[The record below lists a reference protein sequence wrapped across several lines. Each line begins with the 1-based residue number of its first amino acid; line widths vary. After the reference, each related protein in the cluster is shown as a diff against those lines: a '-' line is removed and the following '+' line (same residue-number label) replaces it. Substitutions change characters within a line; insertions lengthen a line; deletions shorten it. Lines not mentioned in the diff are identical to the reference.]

1 MRQSSNMP
9 LLSGQQNL
17 VATPAQVWR
26 RPPIGAGAAVA
37 AIGAHQRYVSPHKGY
52 CCAWGVHTGKTTCSA
67 WGRRVMGRYGLVR
80 GWALLMRQF
89 RRCHQAAVVL
99 LAQSLVMA
107 DMPPAPLGEGKQ
119 ASAPND
125 LASNEPRPPRSKREN
140 AWFCPWLAT
149 ESAAWCCIFG
159 ALS

>member
-1 MRQSSNMP
+1 MP
-9 LLSGQQNL
+9 PRRSQTQMLAPTL
-17 VATPAQVWR
+17 AWR
-26 RPPIGAGAAVA
+26 RPAIGAGAAVA
-37 AIGAHQRYVSPHKGY
+37 AIGLYQRYVSPHKGY

-67 WGRRVMGRYGLVR
+67 WGPRVMGRYGLVQ

-99 LAQSLVMA
+99 RAQSLSLA
-107 DMPPAPLGEGKQ
+107 DTPPAPLGEGKQ
-119 ASAPND
+119 VDAPHVP
-125 LASNEPRPPRSKREN
+125 ATHEPRPPRSKREN

-159 ALS
+159 ALP